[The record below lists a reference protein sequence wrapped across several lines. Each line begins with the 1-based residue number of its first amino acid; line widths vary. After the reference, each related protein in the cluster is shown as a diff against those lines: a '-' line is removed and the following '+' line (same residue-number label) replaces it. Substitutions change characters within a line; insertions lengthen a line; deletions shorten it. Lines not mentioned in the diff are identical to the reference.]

1 MKFYGNVKQNLEEAK
16 VRQMYF
22 SDLENGDLFQTV
34 DGALYVRIST
44 ISTEWDEYNAV
55 ELADG
60 TLHDFYGDT
69 EVARY
74 TEYIKLTPQAFVN
87 EVPIS

>member
-1 MKFYGNVKQNLEEAK
+1 MKFYGNVEHNLEEAK
-16 VRQMYF
+16 VRPMYF

-44 ISTEWDEYNAV
+44 LLTDWEEYNAV

-69 EVARY
+69 EVAKY
-74 TEYIKLTPQAFVN
+74 TEYIKLVPQAFVR